1 MTRYTVHLSS
11 TAVKALKK
19 IPQKDQLRIAGVI
32 ELLAENPLPSKAS
45 KLSGREGYRVRS
57 GNYRVI
63 YTFER
68 NQLEVLVIKI
78 GHRRDIYATNGP
90 K

>member
-1 MTRYTVHLSS
+1 VTRYTVYLSS
-11 TAVKALKK
+11 TAAKALKK

-32 ELLAENPLPSKAS
+32 ELLAENPLPPKAT

-63 YTFER
+63 YTYER

-78 GHRRDIYATNGP
+78 GHRRDIYATKGP

>member
-1 MTRYTVHLSS
+1 VIRYTVYLSS
-11 TAVKALKK
+11 TAAKALKK

-32 ELLAENPLPSKAS
+32 ELLAENPLPPKTT

-78 GHRRDIYATNGP
+78 GHRRDIYATKGT

>member
-1 MTRYTVHLSS
+1 MTRYTVYLSS
-11 TAVKALKK
+11 TAAKALKK

-32 ELLAENPLPSKAS
+32 ELLAENPLPPKAT

-63 YTFER
+63 YTYER

-78 GHRRDIYATNGP
+78 GHRRDIYATKGP

>member
-1 MTRYTVHLSS
+1 MTRYTVYLSS
-11 TAVKALKK
+11 TAAKALKK

-32 ELLAENPLPSKAS
+32 ELLAENPLPPKAT

-78 GHRRDIYATNGP
+78 GHRRDIYATKGP
-90 K
+90 R

>member
-1 MTRYTVHLSS
+1 VTRYTVHLSS
-11 TAVKALKK
+11 NAVKALKK

-32 ELLAENPLPSKAS
+32 ELLAENPLPPKAS

>member
-1 MTRYTVHLSS
+1 MTRYTVYLSS
-11 TAVKALKK
+11 TAAKALKK
-19 IPQKDQLRIAGVI
+19 IPQKDQMRIAGVI
-32 ELLAENPLPSKAS
+32 ELLAENPLPPKAA

-78 GHRRDIYATNGP
+78 GHRRDIYATKAP

>member
-1 MTRYTVHLSS
+1 MTRYTVYLSS
-11 TAVKALKK
+11 TAAKALKK

-32 ELLAENPLPSKAS
+32 ELLAENPLPPKAT

-78 GHRRDIYATNGP
+78 GHRRDIYATKGP

>member
-1 MTRYTVHLSS
+1 VTRYTVYLSS
-11 TAVKALKK
+11 TAAKALKK

-32 ELLAENPLPSKAS
+32 ELLAENPLPPKAT

-63 YTFER
+63 YTYER

-78 GHRRDIYATNGP
+78 GRRRDIYATKGP

>member
-1 MTRYTVHLSS
+1 MTRYTVYLSS
-11 TAVKALKK
+11 TAAKALKK
-19 IPQKDQLRIAGVI
+19 IPQKDQMRIAGVI
-32 ELLAENPLPSKAS
+32 ELLAENPLPPKAA

-78 GHRRDIYATNGP
+78 GHRRDIYATNAP

>member
-1 MTRYTVHLSS
+1 VTRYTVYLSS
-11 TAVKALKK
+11 TAAKALKK

-32 ELLAENPLPSKAS
+32 ELLAENPLPPKAT

-78 GHRRDIYATNGP
+78 GHRRDIYATKGP
-90 K
+90 R